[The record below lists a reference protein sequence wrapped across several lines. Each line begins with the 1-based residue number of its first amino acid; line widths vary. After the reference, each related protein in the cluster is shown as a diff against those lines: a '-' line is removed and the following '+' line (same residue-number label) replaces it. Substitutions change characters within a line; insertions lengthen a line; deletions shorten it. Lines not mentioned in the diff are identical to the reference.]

1 MKHDIH
7 ENENE
12 ICTLLHYQV
21 KVITLSSKSCLL
33 HYQLKV
39 IALSDKNSLLPY
51 QVKQYYITS
60 QGQFITLS
68 RKIVTLSGSKFMTL
82 SCECITLSNSY
93 YITMRFYY
101 IICYINRRFLHNQ
114 L

>member
-1 MKHDIH
+1 
-7 ENENE
+7 
-12 ICTLLHYQV
+12 
-21 KVITLSSKSCLL
+21 
-33 HYQLKV
+33 
-39 IALSDKNSLLPY
+39 
-51 QVKQYYITS
+51 
-60 QGQFITLS
+60 
-68 RKIVTLSGSKFMTL
+68 MTL